1 MRTDVRGENRSALPG
16 GPAYEFDLRP
26 QEIVTLR
33 LTTTD
38 RVSTP
43 EAIQSF
49 QRLIPETKRAFM
61 RSSKNPNLVGH
72 PPAK

>member
-1 MRTDVRGENRSALPG
+1 MLPG

-33 LTTTD
+33 LTTAD
-38 RVSTP
+38 RVPAP

-49 QRLIPETKRAFM
+49 ERLMPESKRAYM
-61 RSSKNPNLVGH
+61 RDSKNPNLVGH